1 MENIYW
7 SYLGENAAPCGCCSP
22 FGTFWVHTV
31 LNKDSLLSQLSTAV
45 KYLLKRTEEG
55 NLSLFSRTLEHLSS
69 FKHINQL

>member
-31 LNKDSLLSQLSTAV
+31 FNKDPLLSQLSTAV